1 MFLSLQINMM
11 IWNKFLIPGFL
22 VWFLQLTISNL
33 LIIDTV
39 RPDFICI
46 LILYWSIQK
55 GRFIGT
61 LTGLLLGIVFD
72 LSGTANFFG
81 ISPLIYSLT
90 GYLAGNLYGIYSKL
104 NPFYYNFAWILI
116 LSFQFLIF
124 CMINY
129 QEILIIDI
137 GLFCG
142 KWLGTTLYTI
152 IFVGI
157 LQFIYPLNRLE

>member
-1 MFLSLQINMM
+1 MFLSLQMNMM

-22 VWFLQLTISNL
+22 VWLLQLTISNL

-46 LILYWSIQK
+46 LILYWSIRK

-61 LTGLLLGIVFD
+61 LAGLILGIVFD

-81 ISPLIYSLT
+81 ISPLIYSIT
-90 GYLAGNLYGIYSKL
+90 GYLAGNLYGKYSKL
-104 NPFYYNFAWILI
+104 NPFYYNFAWVLI
-116 LSFQFLIF
+116 LSFQFLIY
-124 CMINY
+124 CIINY

-137 GLFCG
+137 GLFFS
-142 KWLGTTLYTI
+142 KWFGTSLYTI

-157 LQFIYPLNRLE
+157 FQFIYPLNRIE